1 MMMQVESLLGLL
13 VIIIVIEGSENVD
26 FLGVQVY
33 AILLQNITQL

>member
-1 MMMQVESLLGLL
+1 MMQVESLLGLL
-13 VIIIVIEGSENVD
+13 VIIIVIEGSEHVD